1 MHKEYAN
8 NHIQFIG
15 LFPNLSSKLD
25 KIEAFKKEYAIPFE
39 LKTDYYHTLTESFGA
54 SVTPEVVVYNESKAK
69 ILYKGRIDDS
79 YARVGK
85 RRRVTTGTELNDVL
99 EAIKN
104 NQPILTNN
112 TPAVGCFI
120 EKSKLN

>member
-1 MHKEYAN
+1 MNEVKN
-8 NHIQFIG
+8 NLHSG
-15 LFPNLSSKLD
+15 ETKLPSKA
-25 KIEAFKKEYAIPFE
+25 K
-39 LKTDYYHTLTESFGA
+39 
-54 SVTPEVVVYNESKAK
+54 YNESKAK